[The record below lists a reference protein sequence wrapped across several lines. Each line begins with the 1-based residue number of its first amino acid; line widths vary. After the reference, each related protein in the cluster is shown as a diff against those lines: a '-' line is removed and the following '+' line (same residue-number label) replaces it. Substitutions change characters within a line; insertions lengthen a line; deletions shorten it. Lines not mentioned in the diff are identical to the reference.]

1 MKHKYQAPPFDSIP
15 VNNTHLMI
23 GKVASL
29 YDISVQTLR
38 HYDKIGLFRPDLV
51 NEETGYRYYTIP
63 RLQTLELI
71 LFLRRLDLSLAE
83 IQEAVEMLEQG
94 GSLQEVLL
102 AQSGALERKIQELQG
117 LQGQIQG
124 LLHMP
129 EVAEAALGQVC
140 IREFSPPRHLLYREI
155 KPLPM
160 HRDNFPAILM
170 EHRKELLGTLP
181 AIQTEYSFGATVS
194 RSAFR
199 ETGVLSYSGIFLDPG
214 LFGGKAPR
222 QAREIPSGFYATIRF
237 DRHEMAPEVAYD
249 ILAEFLETHNFRS
262 EDMILELAL
271 DPSFSSIS
279 KISRLT
285 ELQVQIYLD

>member
-1 MKHKYQAPPFDSIP
+1 MKDNFQAPPFDGVP

-38 HYDKIGLFRPDLV
+38 HYDKIGLFRPDLI
-51 NEETGYRYYTIP
+51 NQETGYRYYTIP

-94 GSLQEVLL
+94 GSLQEVL
-102 AQSGALERKIQELQG
+102 ATQNKALEQKIEELEG
-117 LQGQIQG
+117 LRSQIQG

-129 EVAEAALGQVC
+129 EVAEAAKEQVC
-140 IREFSPPRHLLYREI
+140 IREFTPPRHFIYREI
-155 KPLPM
+155 TPLPM

-170 EHRKELLGTLP
+170 EHRKALLGSLP

-194 RSAFR
+194 RSQLR
-199 ETGVLSYSGIFLDPG
+199 ESGRLCYSGIFLDPG
-214 LFGGKAPR
+214 LFGGKAPD
-222 QAREIPSGFYATIRF
+222 QAQEIPSGFYATIRF
-237 DRHEMAPEVAYD
+237 DRQEMQPELAYERL
-249 ILAEFLETHNFRS
+249 IEFLERHNFRS
-262 EDMILELAL
+262 EDMILELGL

-285 ELQVQIYLD
+285 ELQVRIYLD

>member
-1 MKHKYQAPPFDSIP
+1 MKHKYQAPPFDGVP

-38 HYDKIGLFRPDLV
+38 HYDKIGLFRPDLI

-71 LFLRRLDLSLAE
+71 LFLRRLDLSLSE
-83 IQEAVEMLEQG
+83 IHEAVEMLEQG
-94 GSLQEVLL
+94 GSLQEVLS
-102 AQSGALERKIQELQG
+102 AQNKALERKIEALEG
-117 LQGQIQG
+117 LRSQIQG

-129 EVAEAALGQVC
+129 EIAETPLGQVC
-140 IREFSPPRHLLYREI
+140 IREFAPPRHLIYREI
-155 KPLPM
+155 TPLPM

-170 EHRKELLGTLP
+170 EHRKELLGAMP

-194 RSAFR
+194 RSR
-199 ETGVLSYSGIFLDPG
+199 LQETGVVSYSGIFLDPG
-214 LFGGKAPR
+214 LYGGKDPK
-222 QAREIPSGFYATIRF
+222 QAMELPTGFYGIIRF
-237 DRHEMAPEVAYD
+237 DRHEMQPETAYGMLTD
-249 ILAEFLETHNFRS
+249 FLERHSFRS
-262 EDMILELAL
+262 EDMILELGL